1 MPTAVSAPG
10 KVFLAGG
17 YLVLDRAYTALVFG
31 LSARI
36 HIVVN
41 DIDTSSGVELSEI
54 VVQSPQFR
62 DATWNYGY
70 YLSAEDGGVEVT
82 QLQGSPSAAISR
94 NPFVETALT
103 YALTYISSVL
113 PKQRIKP
120 TSVTI
125 LADNDYYSQ
134 PSTTSST
141 GARFTDFGVRL
152 QDAHKTGLGSS
163 AALVT
168 AFTGAILTH
177 YLPDSLFSLS
187 SASGL
192 TRLHNLAQISHC
204 AAQGKVG
211 SGFDIATAV
220 YGTCVYRRFS
230 PSILSSLG
238 EPKSPGFS
246 KRVRDLVEDTGSQK
260 WDTEIEKGRA
270 TIPKGMALVMCDVD
284 CGSETVGM
292 VKKVLEWR
300 KQDPAGSKILMDDL
314 QSCNSR
320 LASVLSSGKT
330 EELEGAF
337 AAIRAHIRDMGTR
350 SGVPIEPP
358 EQTELLDA
366 VTKNVKGVAGGVV
379 PGAGGYDAIV
389 LLVKDDKET
398 TEEIEAFLAKW
409 SKEKGSNVKL
419 LATKGELEGARV
431 EDGTLYSDFIEK

>member
-1 MPTAVSAPG
+1 MHGT
-10 KVFLAGG
+10 K
-17 YLVLDRAYTALVFG
+17 YLLFH
-31 LSARI
+31 S
-36 HIVVN
+36 
-41 DIDTSSGVELSEI
+41 
-54 VVQSPQFR
+54 
-62 DATWNYGY
+62 
-70 YLSAEDGGVEVT
+70 
-82 QLQGSPSAAISR
+82 SPSAAISR
-94 NPFVETALT
+94 NPFVETALS

-113 PKQRIKP
+113 PSTRIKP
-120 TSVTI
+120 ASVTI

-134 PSTTSST
+134 PSSTPSTSTTGS
-141 GARFTDFGVRL
+141 RFIDFGVRL

-168 AFTGAILTH
+168 AFTGAILSH
-177 YLPDSLFSLS
+177 YLPSSLFTLS
-187 SASGL
+187 TPHGL

-220 YGTCVYRRFS
+220 YGTSVYRRFS
-230 PSILSSLG
+230 PSILSHLG
-238 EPKSPGFS
+238 EPKSAGFS
-246 KRVRDLVEDTGSQK
+246 ARVKDLVEDTGSQR
-260 WDTEIEKGRA
+260 WDTEIEKSRV

-300 KQDPAGSKILMDDL
+300 KQDPSGSKVLMDDL
-314 QSCNSR
+314 QLCNEN

-330 EELEGAF
+330 KELEPAF

-366 VTKNVKGVAGGVV
+366 VTKSVEGVAGGVV

-389 LLVKDDKET
+389 LLVKDDIET
-398 TEEIEAFLAKW
+398 TAQIEAFLEKW
-409 SKEKGSNVKL
+409 SKEKRSNVRL
-419 LATKGELEGARV
+419 LGTKGELDGARV
-431 EDGTLYSDFIEK
+431 EDGALYNDFIRK

>member
-1 MPTAVSAPG
+1 MLGFRHILQPVPYYSSRQR
-10 KVFLAGG
+10 
-17 YLVLDRAYTALVFG
+17 YLLL
-31 LSARI
+31 
-36 HIVVN
+36 H
-41 DIDTSSGVELSEI
+41 SSHS
-54 VVQSPQFR
+54 
-62 DATWNYGY
+62 T
-70 YLSAEDGGVEVT
+70 VT
-82 QLQGSPSAAISR
+82 SR
-94 NPFVETALT
+94 NPFVETALGN
-103 YALTYISSVL
+103 ALSYISTVL
-113 PKQRIKP
+113 PKTRIKP
-120 TSVTI
+120 ASVTI

-134 PSTTSST
+134 PSTTTTSSIS
-141 GARFTDFGVRL
+141 ARFTDFGVRL

-177 YLPDSLFSLS
+177 YLPSTLFSLS
-187 SASGL
+187 TPEGL
-192 TRLHNLAQISHC
+192 KRLHNLAQISHC

-230 PSILSSLG
+230 PSILSVLG
-238 EPKSPGFS
+238 EPTSTGFAQ
-246 KRVRDLVEDTGSQK
+246 RLRDLVDETGDVK
-260 WDTEIEKGRA
+260 WDAEVEKGMV

-300 KQDPAGSKILMDDL
+300 KLDPAGSKERMDML
-314 QSCNSR
+314 QSCNAR
-320 LASVLSSGKT
+320 LAEILSSGET
-330 EELEGAF
+330 GELEGIF

-366 VTKNVKGVAGGVV
+366 VTKNVEGVAGGVV

-398 TEEIEAFLAKW
+398 TEQIEAFLAKW
-409 SKEKGSNVKL
+409 SEEKGSNVKL
-419 LATKGELEGARV
+419 LKTKGELEGARV
-431 EDGTLYSDFIEK
+431 EDGKLYDGFIRK

>member
-1 MPTAVSAPG
+1 VIGVSHTLNLLPDTQ
-10 KVFLAGG
+10 VYNV
-17 YLVLDRAYTALVFG
+17 YLLF
-31 LSARI
+31 
-36 HIVVN
+36 H
-41 DIDTSSGVELSEI
+41 SSH
-54 VVQSPQFR
+54 SP
-62 DATWNYGY
+62 
-70 YLSAEDGGVEVT
+70 
-82 QLQGSPSAAISR
+82 AISR
-94 NPFVETALT
+94 NPFVETALSN
-103 YALTYISSVL
+103 ALTYISSVL
-113 PKQRIKP
+113 PKTRIKP
-120 TSVTI
+120 ASVII

-134 PSTTSST
+134 PSSTTD
-141 GARFTDFGVRL
+141 RFADFGVRL

-168 AFTGAILTH
+168 AFTSAILTH
-177 YLPDSLFSLS
+177 YLPSTLFSLS
-187 SASGL
+187 TPRGL

-238 EPKSPGFS
+238 EPKSAGFS
-246 KRVRDLVEDTGSQK
+246 KRVRDLVEDTGSVK
-260 WDTEIEKGRA
+260 WDTEIEKGRV

-300 KQDPAGSKILMDDL
+300 KRDPSGSKVLMDEL
-314 QSCNSR
+314 QSCNAR
-320 LASVLSSGKT
+320 LAEILSSGETK
-330 EELEGAF
+330 ELEGAF
-337 AAIRAHIRDMGTR
+337 EAIRAHIRDMGTR

-366 VTKNVKGVAGGVV
+366 VTKNVDGVAGGVV

-398 TEEIEAFLAKW
+398 TEQIEAFLAQW

-419 LATKGELEGARV
+419 LNTKGELEGARV
-431 EDGTLYSDFIEK
+431 EDGSLYNDFSKK